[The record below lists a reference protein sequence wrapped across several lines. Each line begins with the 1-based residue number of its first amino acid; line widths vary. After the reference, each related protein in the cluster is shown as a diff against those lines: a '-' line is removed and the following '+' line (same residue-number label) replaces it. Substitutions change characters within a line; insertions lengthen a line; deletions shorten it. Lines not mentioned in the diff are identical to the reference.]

1 MLIRVKKL
9 TKCVNDLISAS
20 SCLKHSQTKIW
31 NYVVLIKKLIIIFF
45 YAMNLTNKKNL
56 NVSHTYAHALSATAR
71 QTWLPVDFHS
81 FMNDVLNF
89 S

>member
-1 MLIRVKKL
+1 MFKTFANKNMELRCFNKK
-9 TKCVNDLISAS
+9 T
-20 SCLKHSQTKIW
+20 
-31 NYVVLIKKLIIIFF
+31 KKLIIIFF